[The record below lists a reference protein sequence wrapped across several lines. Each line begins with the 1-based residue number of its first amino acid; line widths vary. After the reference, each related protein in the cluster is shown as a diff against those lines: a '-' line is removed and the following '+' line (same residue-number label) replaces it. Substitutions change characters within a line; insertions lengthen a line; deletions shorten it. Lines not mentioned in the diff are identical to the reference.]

1 MIQNVGEL
9 TELEGHAERVT
20 SVAWL
25 GDNRLVTG
33 SFDKSVKVW
42 NLTEAKVE
50 KSLAEHQDHVF
61 CLASDAAAT
70 LVAIGGK
77 DRLVKLWNVTTDEP
91 PKDVASHSK
100 AVYGVAFSPDGKLLA
115 SCGEDD
121 SRILLWDVAAGKSFQ
136 ELKAEDPD
144 DKNQRRSI
152 HAVAFS
158 PDGKQLVSCGAD
170 RTVRV
175 WDVEE
180 GKEFRRLEA
189 VAYHLFTEKDN
200 KVERTTKSAASE
212 LAIYA
217 VAFSPDGNSIAAGG
231 VDKTIRIWEAASGKL
246 QQTWPHHAGFVY
258 WLGYASPSRLVS
270 GGHTGRIGLWK
281 ASDGKLAAEH
291 KVPDFAQ
298 GFALSPSGT
307 SIAAACANGR
317 AYVVPLAG
325 DGG

>member
-1 MIQNVGEL
+1 MAQNVREL
-9 TELEGHAERVT
+9 TELAGHAERVT

-25 GDNRLVTG
+25 GEDRLATG
-33 SFDKSVKVW
+33 SFDKTVKVW
-42 NLTEAKVE
+42 NLAEAKVE
-50 KSLAEHQDHVF
+50 KSFVAHQDHVL
-61 CLASDAAAT
+61 CVASDPAGT
-70 LVAIGGK
+70 LVAAGGK
-77 DRLVKLWNVTTDEP
+77 DRIVKLWNLSSDEP

-100 AVYGVAFSPDGKLLA
+100 AVYGVAFSPDGKWLA

-121 SRILLWDVAAGKSFQ
+121 SRILLWDVEAGKSFK

-158 PDGKQLVSCGAD
+158 PDGKQLVSAGAD

-175 WDVEE
+175 WDVAE
-180 GKEFRRLEA
+180 GKELRRLEA
-189 VAYHLFTEKDN
+189 VEYQLFTEKDN
-200 KVERTTKSAASE
+200 KVERTTKPAASE

-217 VAFSPDGNSIAAGG
+217 VAFSPDGKLIAAGG
-231 VDKTIRIWEAASGKL
+231 VDKTIRIWEADSGKL
-246 QQTWPHHAGFVY
+246 QQTWPHPTGFVY
-258 WLGYASPSRLVS
+258 WLAYASPSRLVS
-270 GGHTGRIGLWK
+270 GGHTGRMALWN

-307 SIAAACANGR
+307 SIAAAGADGK

-325 DGG
+325 ASG